1 MIKLS
6 EILNEMPVDVHARIG
21 DFTKG
26 KSFDS
31 PADRHLVTDPTA
43 IQKVR
48 DFFKNTSVDFDFYF
62 VNTKPEIARKFG
74 DKGREVKASNVF
86 DAYPEGLGISQNQ
99 LENGRIDNDK
109 ITIFFVSNY
118 GNRKIPMTP
127 WIIAHRIGHA
137 MRGEFYFE
145 QYTEWL
151 EKQFDI
157 VLDYYSVT
165 PPSKGMMNNPTTTP
179 AYYSELRKFELARGR
194 LFHVIGTMKSA
205 RDQRLH
211 KRPYEFYLELFA
223 QYLKTGQVKFNPLP
237 DKILVGFGPYGS
249 KTIAR
254 TRELEDAQDFLN
266 KLENDIPVAIE
277 NALNSNVGKIFIM

>member
-31 PADRHLVTDPTA
+31 PADRHLVTDPAA

-62 VNTKPEIARKFG
+62 VNTKPSIAREFG
-74 DKGREVKASNVF
+74 DHGRAVKADRIF
-86 DAYPEGLGISQNQ
+86 GEYGLGISPTQ
-99 LENGRIDNDK
+99 LENGKIDEDK

-118 GNRKIPMTP
+118 GSRKIPMTP

-137 MRGEFYFE
+137 MRGEFYFN
-145 QYTEWL
+145 QYTEWA

-157 VLDYYSVT
+157 LLDYYSVI
-165 PPSKGMMNNPTTTP
+165 PPSKGMMYNPSTTP

-194 LFHVIGTMKSA
+194 LFEIIGTMKSA
-205 RDQRLH
+205 RDKKLH
-211 KRPYEFYLELFA
+211 RREFEFYLELFA

-237 DKILVGFGPYGS
+237 EKILVGFGPYGS

-254 TRELEDAQDFLN
+254 TRELNDAQDFLN
-266 KLENDIPVAIE
+266 RLENNIPVAIE
-277 NALNSNVGKIFIM
+277 NALNNSVGKIFIM